1 MHGGRVVVVPREVA
15 QSPDEFLDLLVR
27 ERVSVLSQTPSAFRS
42 LVGAAAD
49 GDPRVG
55 ELGLRA
61 VIFAGEK
68 LEVGDLQPWVSR
80 LGLGRTALVNMYGI
94 TETTVHSTYHRLTK
108 RDFAEGAGNPIGRPL
123 SDLSIHLL
131 DSYGNLVP
139 VGVPGEMYVG
149 GPGVAR
155 GYLGR
160 PALTAERFVPDPFGP
175 AGSRLYR
182 SGDLARR
189 REDGSLE
196 FLGRMDDQVKIR
208 GYRIEL
214 GEIETALSGQVGIRD
229 AVVIVREDTP
239 GDKRLVA
246 YYVPAPGATV
256 DLSAVRSELG
266 LSLPEYMV
274 PAAFVELEALP
285 LTPNGKL
292 DKRALPAPEQDAFAR
307 GTYVAPRD
315 ETEARIA
322 AVWSEVLGL
331 DAVSVEDSFFD
342 LGGDSIRAVSLVGAL
357 RVAGIDTTMQEVFA
371 ARTVAAMAAHAADGR
386 STSAAHQ
393 DTVAVRPFALIT
405 DEDRGKVPAAVV
417 DAYPLT
423 QAQTGM
429 VIEMLAKGGARSYHN
444 VASLRVRGEEFSP
457 DALRAA
463 LGVVAERHDV
473 LRTTIDLET
482 YSVPMQLVH
491 AAAEIPLTVEDLTG
505 LAASEAE
512 QALRDFVTAESE
524 AVFDLGRAPLMR
536 VAVHLCADGSWQ
548 FTLTEAHAIIDGW
561 SYHSLLAELVGC
573 FRQLRDERE
582 PDAWTPP
589 AVRFADAVAGELAS
603 LRGTEDRAYWR
614 RIVDDYAKFQL
625 PAGWADAPDTP
636 REQYEIEVGY
646 ADLEDS
652 LRALAAASGASV
664 KSVVHAAHQK
674 VVSMLTDE
682 PVFHTG
688 LTCHIRPEV
697 MGSERA
703 HGMYLNVLP
712 FAADREARTW
722 RELVQRVFARETE
735 LWEHRMFP
743 MPTIQ
748 RELADGERLIDVH
761 FSYQD
766 FRVAEQGAAGDDGQG
781 TVDVASSMGASSNEF
796 SLFVVAGPN
805 RLNVITHTHA
815 VGRAHGERVARMFRA
830 VLEAMAENPDATID
844 AASLLP
850 AGELHR
856 LLIEWNAGAVPFE
869 DGVSLHEL
877 VERQAVVVPDAPAV
891 VGVDGCLSFAELDAR
906 A

>member
-1 MHGGRVVVVPREVA
+1 VA

-27 ERVSVLSQTPSAFRS
+27 ERVTVLSQTPSAFRS

-61 VIFAGEK
+61 VVFAGEK
-68 LEVGDLQPWVSR
+68 LEVADLQPWVSR

-108 RDFAEGAGNPIGRPL
+108 RDFAEEAGNPIGRPL

-196 FLGRMDDQVKIR
+196 FLGRIDDQVKIR

-214 GEIETALSGQVGIRD
+214 GEIETALSAHAGIRD

-246 YYVPAPGATV
+246 YFVSAPGATV
-256 DLSAVRSELG
+256 DLAVLRSELG
-266 LSLPEYMV
+266 RALPEYMV
-274 PAAFVELEALP
+274 PAAFVELDALP

-307 GTYVAPRD
+307 GAYVAPRD
-315 ETEARIA
+315 ATEARIA

-331 DAVSVEDSFFD
+331 DEVSVEDSFFD

-357 RVAGIDTTMQEVFA
+357 RTAGFDTTMQEVFA
-371 ARTVAAMAAHAADGR
+371 ARTVAAMAANSADR
-386 STSAAHQ
+386 RRPAAHQ
-393 DTVAVRPFALIT
+393 DTVPVRPFALVM
-405 DEDRGKVPAAVV
+405 DEDRDKLPAGVV

-429 VIEMLAKGGARSYHN
+429 VVEMLAKGGARSYHN
-444 VASLRVRGEEFSP
+444 VASLRVRGEEFSL
-457 DALRAA
+457 DALRKA
-463 LGVVAERHDV
+463 LGVVTERHDV
-473 LRTTIDLET
+473 LRTAIDLET
-482 YSVPMQLVH
+482 YSVPLQLVH
-491 AAAEIPLTVEDLTG
+491 AAAEIPVTVEDLTG

-512 QALRDFVTAESE
+512 QALRDFVAAESE
-524 AVFDLGRAPLMR
+524 AVFDLAHAPLLR

-573 FRQLRDERE
+573 FRRIRDEQE
-582 PDAWTPP
+582 PNAWTPP

-603 LRGTEDRAYWR
+603 LRSTEDRAYWQG
-614 RIVDDYAKFQL
+614 IVDGYAKFQL

-636 REQYEIEVGY
+636 REQYEIEVRY
-646 ADLEDS
+646 EDLEGS
-652 LRALAAASGASV
+652 LRALAAASGTSV

-748 RELADGERLIDVH
+748 RELAHGERLIDVH

-766 FRVAEQGAAGDDGQG
+766 FRAAEQDAVGDDGQG

-796 SLFVVAGPN
+796 SLFVVAGPD

-815 VGRAHGERVARMFRA
+815 VGRANGERVARMFRA
-830 VLEAMAENPDATID
+830 VLEAMAETPDAAID
-844 AASLLP
+844 SAPLLP
-850 AGELHR
+850 AEELHR
-856 LLIEWNAGAVPFE
+856 LVTEWNASAAPFE
-869 DGVSLHEL
+869 EGVSLHEL
-877 VERQAVVVPDAPAV
+877 VERQVGVSPDAPAV